1 MYSNIEGDLKI
12 IKNMKVLDDAAL
24 EKISGAAI
32 TDEALD
38 SIEYAVTV
46 FKRGGVTFDEFIQ
59 QPRNE
64 YHANPL
70 QFSTD
75 GSEKDLEELVSI
87 YTEAWEQI
95 NPGNGGI
102 IRIG

>member
-1 MYSNIEGDLKI
+1 M
-12 IKNMKVLDDAAL
+12 IKNMKVLDDAA
-24 EKISGAAI
+24 
-32 TDEALD
+32 
-38 SIEYAVTV
+38 
-46 FKRGGVTFDEFIQ
+46 Q
-59 QPRNE
+59 

>member
-1 MYSNIEGDLKI
+1 M

-46 FKRGGVTFDEFIQ
+46 FKRGGVTLDEFIQ
-59 QPRNE
+59 QLRNE